1 MGIYYD
7 KIGEMLGK
15 ITTNYSPNFSTLR
28 RNSKNIKFIIIHYT
42 GMVSEKK
49 AIKRLT
55 SDGTYVS
62 SHFFIK
68 KNGDIIL
75 MVPEKY
81 VAWHS
86 GKSNWKRYK
95 SLNKYSI
102 GIEIQNAGHEYK
114 YNNFYKKQILSVIKL
129 CKYLMAKYKISRLN
143 VLGHSDIAYDRKK
156 DPGEKFPWELL
167 AKKKISIWYDL
178 NKSRINSEK
187 KLNLNP
193 KEKKIFLK
201 NLNHFGYLKPKSI
214 LKTKVLIKAFQTRFR
229 PKLVDGKIDKE
240 CLFISKKLGKS

>member
-68 KNGDIIL
+68 K
-75 MVPEKY
+75 ME
-81 VAWHS
+81 
-86 GKSNWKRYK
+86 
-95 SLNKYSI
+95 
-102 GIEIQNAGHEYK
+102 
-114 YNNFYKKQILSVIKL
+114 
-129 CKYLMAKYKISRLN
+129 
-143 VLGHSDIAYDRKK
+143 
-156 DPGEKFPWELL
+156 
-167 AKKKISIWYDL
+167 
-178 NKSRINSEK
+178 
-187 KLNLNP
+187 
-193 KEKKIFLK
+193 
-201 NLNHFGYLKPKSI
+201 
-214 LKTKVLIKAFQTRFR
+214 T
-229 PKLVDGKIDKE
+229 
-240 CLFISKKLGKS
+240 

>member
-1 MGIYYD
+1 
-7 KIGEMLGK
+7 MLGK

-28 RNSKNIKFIIIHYT
+28 RNPKNIKFIIIHYT
-42 GMVSEKK
+42 GMVSENK

-55 SDGTYVS
+55 SDGTNVS

-68 KNGDIIL
+68 KNGGIIL

-81 VAWHS
+81 IAWHS
-86 GKSNWKRYK
+86 GNSNWKRYK

-102 GIEIQNAGHEYK
+102 GIEIQNSGHNYK
-114 YNNFYKKQILSVIKL
+114 YNNFHKKQILSIIKI
-129 CKYLMAKYKISRLN
+129 CKYLMSKYKISKFN

-156 DPGEKFPWELL
+156 DPGEKFPWKLL

-178 NKSRINSEK
+178 NKSIINSLRK
-187 KLNLNP
+187 SKVNP
-193 KEKKIFLK
+193 KEKKIFLQ
-201 NLNHFGYLKPKSI
+201 NLNNFGYLKPKNF
-214 LKTKVLIKAFQTRFR
+214 LKTKLLIKAFQRRFR

-240 CLFISKKLGKS
+240 CLLISKKLSKI